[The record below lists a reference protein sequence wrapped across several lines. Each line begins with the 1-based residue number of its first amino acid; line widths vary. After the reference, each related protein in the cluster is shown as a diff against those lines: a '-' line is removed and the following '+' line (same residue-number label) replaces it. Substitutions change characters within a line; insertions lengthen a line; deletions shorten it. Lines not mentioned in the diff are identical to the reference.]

1 MDDYYFLYNKN
12 IFMFNARL
20 LKLFR
25 VEDKKLIE
33 IFDPEILREI
43 RFNSIEVEREQPYRL
58 ANNEGE

>member
-1 MDDYYFLYNKN
+1 MDDYYFLYNKK

-33 IFDPEILREI
+33 IFDPKILHEI

-58 ANNEGE
+58 TNNGGE